1 MSNTNNEAMVQ
12 TIRTKMTTDVA
23 WIERAI
29 LALYARQTTDEQ
41 AVRTTRYFNMR
52 GFRHGDDRFFSIA
65 AETLLAG
72 GHLNAQEALT
82 KHGPRL
88 VKYSRQLARIAAEKA
103 ARKAAAAVTCPLFA
117 PVNPEAFMASLAA

>member
-1 MSNTNNEAMVQ
+1 MSTANNEAMVQ
-12 TIRTKMTTDVA
+12 KIRTKLATDVA

-29 LALYARQTTDEQ
+29 LALYARQTNDEQ

-52 GFRHGDDRFFSIA
+52 GFRHGDDRFFSLA
-65 AETLLAG
+65 AELLLAG
-72 GHLNAQEALT
+72 GHLNPEEALR

-103 ARKAAAAVTCPLFA
+103 AQKVQPCTLLAPVDPAAFMAKLAAAA
-117 PVNPEAFMASLAA
+117 